1 MCSLYLRKYGIF
13 VSRIMNMLSWSVVTL
28 CVQGDCR
35 SYSYVVGLSSEK
47 EPDWGDMLFLA
58 RLIPRVCHNV
68 NRVCYIWGGLVRDQ
82 VLDITP
88 TFLTSNVLSTLRQV
102 DHVANQVSKIK
113 MQVVDY
119 SV

>member
-1 MCSLYLRKYGIF
+1 MVFCL
-13 VSRIMNMLSWSVVTL
+13 
-28 CVQGDCR
+28 QGDCR

-47 EPDWGDMLFLA
+47 EPDWDDMLFLA

-88 TFLTSNVLSTLRQV
+88 TFLTSNVLSTLRQA
-102 DHVANQVSKIK
+102 DHVASQVSRMKLKYIIFI
-113 MQVVDY
+113 VWILLCIAV
-119 SV
+119 

>member
-1 MCSLYLRKYGIF
+1 
-13 VSRIMNMLSWSVVTL
+13 MNMLSWSVVTL

>member
-1 MCSLYLRKYGIF
+1 M
-13 VSRIMNMLSWSVVTL
+13 
-28 CVQGDCR
+28 VQGDCR

-47 EPDWGDMLFLA
+47 EPDWNDMLFLA

-88 TFLTSNVLSTLRQV
+88 TVLTLNVLSTLRQA
-102 DHVANQVSKIK
+102 DHVANQVSKMK
-113 MQVVDY
+113 LRDVNYKVLAGKYNMQTCSLAMADTEHDSIEVTL
-119 SV
+119 